1 LASAPSSYR
10 DHQQTKA
17 NDVRQRVRDLVW
29 RARIG
34 DAHRHAVGD
43 AKALL
48 DLTQNQNAAI
58 RGKQTAVELRDNLL
72 VARPGG
78 IAIETFMAGVAFLKS
93 RRLASITKSYAKS
106 AD

>member
-72 VARPGG
+72 VANG
-78 IAIETFMAGVAFLKS
+78 
-93 RRLASITKSYAKS
+93 
-106 AD
+106 